1 MKSNITG
8 IVNTLRTKEKKVRL
22 ILIIFFTVG
31 VVGFALPV
39 TSNFFT
45 HLTPFALLLSISAL
59 AVFHRTDRYKKS
71 LIIFSVIFISG
82 FLIETVGVRSGM
94 IFGTYSYGKG
104 LGLKLLDTPLMI
116 GINWLLLV
124 YCTSIIVNSFP
135 VHDIFKIISA
145 SLLMVVYDVL
155 LEQTAPILDM
165 WEFEGGYAPVQNYLS
180 WSIIS
185 VIFLLF
191 LRLTGIKF
199 ENRMAPF
206 IFVLQLAFFAAL
218 LLIFILLQ

>member
-31 VVGFALPV
+31 VLGFALPV

-59 AVFHRTDRYKKS
+59 AVFHRTEQQKEFLIFFS
-71 LIIFSVIFISG
+71 LIFITG
-82 FLIETVGVRSGM
+82 FLIEVAGVRSGL
-94 IFGTYSYGKG
+94 IFGNYVYGEG
-104 LGLKLLDTPLMI
+104 LGFKLLDTPVII
-116 GINWLLLV
+116 GINWLFLV
-124 YCTSIIVNSFP
+124 YCTGLIVSSMP
-135 VHDIFKIISA
+135 GKVILRIISA
-145 SLLMVVYDVL
+145 SLLMLIYDVV
-155 LEQTAPILDM
+155 LEQIAPILDM
-165 WEFEGGYAPVQNYLS
+165 WEFQGGSAPVLNYIS
-180 WSIIS
+180 WFIVSM
-185 VIFLLF
+185 IFHIV

-199 ENRMAPF
+199 ENRLAAF

-218 LLIFILLQ
+218 LLIFKVLQ